1 MIHLTNDQRKRIYP
15 KVEGEVEKDYRD
27 YPVYGAAQVKV
38 KIRIIKD
45 GFVVLK
51 PFLKDYS
58 EYGAALVW
66 ADFYEKIHICPALFL
81 R

>member
-1 MIHLTNDQRKRIYP
+1 MIHLTNGQKKRTYP

-51 PFLKDYS
+51 PF
-58 EYGAALVW
+58 
-66 ADFYEKIHICPALFL
+66 
-81 R
+81 